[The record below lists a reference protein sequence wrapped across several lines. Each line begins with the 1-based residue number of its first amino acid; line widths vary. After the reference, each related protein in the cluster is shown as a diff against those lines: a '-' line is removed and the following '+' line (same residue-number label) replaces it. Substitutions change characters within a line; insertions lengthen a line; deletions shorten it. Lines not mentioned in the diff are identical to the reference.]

1 METKIPYGIKDQ
13 NVWGEGKGNTCK
25 KKPAGGIGN
34 PFKKSAQYRVVV
46 KAEPYHGIGSRV
58 HGEWYR

>member
-1 METKIPYGIKDQ
+1 MGSKIKMF
-13 NVWGEGKGNTCK
+13 GEKEKATRVK